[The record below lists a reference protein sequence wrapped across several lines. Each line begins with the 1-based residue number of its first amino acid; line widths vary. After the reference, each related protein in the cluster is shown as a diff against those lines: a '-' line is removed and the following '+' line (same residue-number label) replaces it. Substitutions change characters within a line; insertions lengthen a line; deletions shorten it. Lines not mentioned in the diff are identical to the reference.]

1 MSEPRVLDLVEFQ
14 TKTLDRDELDVAT
27 GERIWREFGK
37 QVQIEFPSPKT
48 DNRWQ
53 LTNQGFAGYLPVS
66 PDVGVLLT
74 PKVSLTNLFRMLA
87 YAYNLKHLR
96 FFDDLVELATLQDA
110 YEQLALLL
118 VERISD
124 RARRGLYRTY
134 RQEHRRLPYVRGRI
148 DMAETLQRPWQVGL
162 PCHYRIHTAD
172 VEDNQILFWTLET
185 IIRSGVCRERALR
198 TVRKTHRE
206 LQGTVSLI
214 PFTGGQVA
222 GRYYSRLNADYATL
236 HALCR
241 FFLEHSGP
249 THQLGD
255 RKMIPFV
262 VDMARLFERF
272 VAAWLKE
279 NLPYDLI
286 LTPQERVTLG
296 DEEDV
301 EFRIDLVIRDRSS
314 RQAICVADTKYK
326 NSSHIAP
333 DDVAQVVAY
342 ASVEDAGQAFLI
354 YPEDVKTKLDVPL
367 QHVRVRALGYPL
379 VGNLQFQGERFLGA
393 LTDGIVPTLQRP
405 ENVDSR

>member
-1 MSEPRVLDLVEFQ
+1 MSEPKVIELVEFQ
-14 TKTLDRDELDVAT
+14 TKTLAKGELDAET

-37 QVQIEFPSPKT
+37 QVQVEFPSPKT

-66 PDVGVLLT
+66 SDAGVLLT

-87 YAYNLKHLR
+87 YAYNLKQLR
-96 FFDDLVELATLQDA
+96 FFDDLVTLATLRDA

-118 VERISD
+118 AQRISD

-134 RQEHRRLPYVRGRI
+134 RQEYRRLPYVRGRI
-148 DMAETLQRPWQVGL
+148 DMVETLREPWQVEL

-185 IIRSGVCRERALR
+185 IIRSGICRERVLR

-206 LQGTVSLI
+206 LQGSVSLV
-214 PFTGGQVA
+214 PFLGRQVA
-222 GRYYSRLNADYATL
+222 GRYYSRLNHDYATL

-272 VAAWLKE
+272 VAAWLRE
-279 NLPYDLI
+279 NLPAHLI
-286 LTPQERVTLG
+286 LTAQESVKLG
-296 DEEDV
+296 EAKDV
-301 EFRIDLVIRDRSS
+301 EFRIDLVVRDRQT
-314 RQAICVADTKYK
+314 RQAVCVADTKYK

-342 ASVEDAGQAFLI
+342 ANVESADQAFLI

-367 QHVRVRALGYPL
+367 QHVRARTLGFPL
-379 VGNLQFQGERFLGA
+379 LGNLQQQGQQMLGA
-393 LTDGIVPTLQRP
+393 LIDTLTLQGL
-405 ENVDSR
+405 